1 MRKAELAI
9 ATVTEYN
16 NMATERKSIGF
27 NLLKEWDETHRHDLL
42 FQQNFIDSL
51 FGRLE
56 KALKFSY
63 QRINAVIEIFNLLK
77 VDQHFLDKE
86 KSIIQSIQAS
96 KVFYSSPN
104 PTPKKVS
111 KLKKKTLETSKKES
125 ESKLSISQYTKNKS
139 LASDPHSTPPSDL
152 NPLDIY
158 KNSLSEFQASR
169 TFWVQSSQ
177 KFSIIIENEILKTIL
192 TQDLF
197 SYEKNI
203 KVIFHQLGEMK
214 KLLAKESSKTQSK
227 IKEFVAS
234 YQDGL
239 ALNKGGARV
248 KKDTFVALN
257 GFIGHVEYIYDLIKE
272 NGIYCVQMWEQ
283 VQVLDMKRLNAVKLS
298 F

>member
-1 MRKAELAI
+1 MDDVMQKAELAI

-77 VDQHFLDKE
+77 VDQQFLDKE
-86 KSIIQSIQAS
+86 KSIAQSIQAS
-96 KVFYSSPN
+96 KLFYDETSPN
-104 PTPKKVS
+104 TKKIS
-111 KLKKKTLETSKKES
+111 KKEKKAVEQSKKES

-139 LASDPHSTPPSDL
+139 LACDPQNGQTSNL
-152 NPLDIY
+152 GALEIY
-158 KNSLSEFQASR
+158 KNSLIEFQNSR
-169 TFWVQSSQ
+169 TAWVQSSQ

-203 KVIFHQLGEMK
+203 KVIFYQLAEMK

-248 KKDTFVALN
+248 KKDTFVA
-257 GFIGHVEYIYDLIKE
+257 
-272 NGIYCVQMWEQ
+272 
-283 VQVLDMKRLNAVKLS
+283 
-298 F
+298 